1 VDLLCYK
8 GVVGYLCR
16 PLKTT
21 LLSEA
26 QAIVKSPGMLANYVE
41 ITKPRLSIIV
51 VFSSIAGY
59 FLGAETYD
67 WLTMVLLCI
76 GGYFL
81 VGSSNVFNQ
90 IIERDRDALMKR
102 TMNRAIPMGRIA
114 VNHAWIYGFA
124 MALSGVYLLYLIN
137 LPTALFGALSIV
149 LYAAVY
155 TPLKTRTPLCVFV
168 GAFPGAIPYMLG
180 WVAASGSFGIEPGT
194 LFMLQFFWQ
203 FPHFWAIGWMLESDY
218 KAGGFKMLP
227 TGSADKG
234 TAIQIILYTIWT
246 IAVSLIPAFGVTGYL
261 YITIWSAAL
270 VLLLGL
276 WFLYYGIKL
285 FKERTNA
292 VARKLMLVSVSYI
305 TLIQI
310 IYVADK
316 FIR

>member
-1 VDLLCYK
+1 MFLTEV
-8 GVVGYLCR
+8 
-16 PLKTT
+16 T
-21 LLSEA
+21 SIE
-26 QAIVKSPGMLANYVE
+26 KSPSMVKNYIE
-41 ITKPRLSIIV
+41 ITKPRLSIVV

-67 WLTMVLLCI
+67 WKVLLLLCL

-102 TMNRAIPMGRIA
+102 TQNRPLPTGRIT
-114 VNHAWIYGFA
+114 VSHAWVYGLT
-124 MALSGVYLLYLIN
+124 MAVTGVYLLFLIN
-137 LPTALFGALSIV
+137 TATAFFGALSIV

-155 TPLKTRTPLCVFV
+155 TPLKTMTPLCVFV

-203 FPHFWAIGWMLESDY
+203 FPHFWAIAWMLEDDY

-227 TGSADKG
+227 TGATDRG
-234 TAIQIILYTIWT
+234 TATQIVLYTIWT
-246 IAVSLIPAFGVTGYL
+246 IAISIIPVFNVTGSL
-261 YITIWSAAL
+261 YITIWSALL
-270 VLLLGL
+270 VGLLGI
-276 WFLYYGIKL
+276 WFLYYAVKL
-285 FKERTNA
+285 FRERSNK

-310 IYVADK
+310 IYVVDK
-316 FIR
+316 FLR

>member
-1 VDLLCYK
+1 MDQV
-8 GVVGYLCR
+8 
-16 PLKTT
+16 T
-21 LLSEA
+21 SIE
-26 QAIVKSPGMLANYVE
+26 KSPSMVSNFVE
-41 ITKPRLSIIV
+41 ITKPRLSIVV

-59 FLGAETYD
+59 FLGADTYD
-67 WLTMVLLCI
+67 WKILVLLCI

-102 TMNRAIPMGRIA
+102 TRNRPLPTGRIS
-114 VNHAWIYGFA
+114 VTHAWIYGIT
-124 MALSGVYLLYLIN
+124 MALIGVYLLFLIN
-137 LPTALFGALSIV
+137 GTTAFFGALSIL
-149 LYAAVY
+149 LYAALY
-155 TPLKTRTPLCVFV
+155 TPLKTVTPLCVFV

-203 FPHFWAIGWMLESDY
+203 FPHFWAIGWMLEDDY

-227 TGSADKG
+227 TGATDKG
-234 TAIQIILYTIWT
+234 TAIQIVLYTVWT
-246 IAVSLIPAFGVTGYL
+246 VAISLIPAFNVTGSL
-261 YITIWSAAL
+261 YMTPYSA
-270 VLLLGL
+270 VVVGLLGL
-276 WFLYYGIKL
+276 WFLYYAVKL
-285 FKERTNA
+285 YKERSNA

-310 IYVADK
+310 IYVIDK

>member
-1 VDLLCYK
+1 
-8 GVVGYLCR
+8 
-16 PLKTT
+16 
-21 LLSEA
+21 LSEA
-26 QAIVKSPGMLANYVE
+26 QAIEKTPSILANYAE
-41 ITKPRLSIIV
+41 ITKPRLSIVV

-59 FLGAETYD
+59 FLGADVYS
-67 WLTMVLLCI
+67 WQIILLLCA

-102 TMNRAIPMGRIA
+102 TMNRPIPTGRIA

-124 MALSGVYLLYLIN
+124 MALTGVYLLYLIN
-137 LPTALFGALSIV
+137 LPTAFFGALSIV

-180 WVAASGSFGIEPGT
+180 WVAASGNFGIEPGT

-203 FPHFWAIGWMLESDY
+203 FPHFWAIGWMLENDY

-227 TGSADKG
+227 TGATDRG
-234 TAIQIILYTIWT
+234 TAIQIVLYTIWT
-246 IAVSLIPAFGVTGYL
+246 IAVSLIPAFGVTSSL
-261 YITIWSAAL
+261 YMTMWSAAI

-276 WFLYYGIKL
+276 WFLYYAVKL
-285 FKERTNA
+285 FRERSNA

-310 IYVADK
+310 IYVVDK
-316 FIR
+316 FLR

>member
-1 VDLLCYK
+1 MLCYK
-8 GVVGYLCR
+8 GVVGYLCK

-26 QAIVKSPGMLANYVE
+26 QAIAKSPGMLANYVE
-41 ITKPRLSIIV
+41 ITKPRLSIVV

-59 FLGAETYD
+59 FLGAVTYD
-67 WLTMVLLCI
+67 WLTVLLLCI

-102 TMNRAIPMGRIA
+102 TMNRPIPTGRIA
-114 VNHAWIYGFA
+114 VNHAWVFGLA
-124 MALSGVYLLYLIN
+124 MALTGIYLLYLIN
-137 LPTALFGALSIV
+137 WPTAFFGALSII

-203 FPHFWAIGWMLESDY
+203 FPHFWAIGWMLENDY

-227 TGSADKG
+227 TGNADRG
-234 TAIQIILYTIWT
+234 TAIQIVLYTIWT
-246 IAVSLIPAFGVTGYL
+246 IAVSLIPAFGVTGSL
-261 YITIWSAAL
+261 YMTLWSAGII
-270 VLLLGL
+270 LLLGL
-276 WFLYYGIKL
+276 
-285 FKERTNA
+285 
-292 VARKLMLVSVSYI
+292 
-305 TLIQI
+305 
-310 IYVADK
+310 
-316 FIR
+316 